1 MVTMV
6 VVVMVTMMVIVM
18 SMMMIMVVTISMVM
32 SGSSECNDC
41 AHANYQQNN
50 AGDHSSFEFMYLVW

>member
-6 VVVMVTMMVIVM
+6 VVIMVTMMVIVM

-32 SGSSECNDC
+32 SGSSECNDS
-41 AHANYQQNN
+41 AHTNYQHGH
-50 AGDHSSFEFMYLVW
+50 AGHHSSCEFMYLVW